1 MQNKF
6 LSFSLKLVCY
16 ILKVILIK
24 CKCSQVL
31 QDCDK
36 NNKFTF
42 HLINIAFVEYLND
55 LNYKLAIISVT
66 FNLTSVVKC

>member
-36 NNKFTF
+36 NSKFSF
-42 HLINIAFVEYLND
+42 VHINIVLVEYLNYH
-55 LNYKLAIISVT
+55 NH
-66 FNLTSVVKC
+66 